1 MRALKA
7 HVKSG
12 RLLLNEPTDLPDGSQ
27 VELMPVDVDE
37 LDDAERAALHA
48 SIEESE
54 ADFEAGRVVSEEE
67 LWARL
72 KALR

>member
-1 MRALKA
+1 MRLLKA
-7 HVKSG
+7 HVRGG
-12 RLLLNEPTDLPDGSQ
+12 RLELDEPLDLPEG
-27 VELMPVDVDE
+27 VEVRLALVVDDDD

-67 LWARL
+67 VWARL
-72 KALR
+72 KAL